1 MMKTTFSKSIFK
13 MNRRQAIKILSSGIA
28 YVSIPNEVFAA
39 LRLLSSKSPHK
50 EYDSHVRDYLFK
62 IKNFDETNVQDL
74 FLNKSKIP
82 ILKSS
87 VNRFRKIQK
96 LVGYG
101 NFGLI
106 SMDDAIKTARQYSSV
121 GPFRK
126 KEIDFIEMIFYKDSS
141 VYGFLGEK
149 PLKNFTARL
158 KTKKIVKISG
168 SGHYLYE
175 GKSLEKYNKIKKTIG
190 DDVVLTSG
198 LRSIPKQIALFLNK
212 TIITDANLS
221 KASRSL
227 APPGYSLHGIGD
239 FDVGQKRFGVS
250 NFSIEFTK
258 TPVYEK
264 LIKSGFADFRYTEN
278 NNFGVRFEPWH
289 IKV

>member
-1 MMKTTFSKSIFK
+1 
-13 MNRRQAIKILSSGIA
+13 MNRRQALKILSSGIA
-28 YVSIPNEVFAA
+28 YASMPNEVFAA
-39 LRLLSSKSPHK
+39 LKLLSLKRPAS
-50 EYDSHVRDYLFK
+50 EYDSHVKDYLFK
-62 IKNFDETNVQDL
+62 ITNFNETNAQDL
-74 FLNKSKIP
+74 FLDQSKMP
-82 ILKSS
+82 VLKSS
-87 VNRFRKIQK
+87 VKRFRKIQK

-106 SMDDAIKTARQYSSV
+106 SMEDAIKTARQYSSI
-121 GPFRK
+121 GRFTK
-126 KEIDFIEMIFYKDSS
+126 KEIDFIEMIFYKDSAA
-141 VYGFLGEK
+141 YGFLGDK
-149 PLKNFTARL
+149 PLKNFNASI
-158 KTKKIVKISG
+158 KTQKIVKING

-175 GKSLEKYNKIKKTIG
+175 GKSLAKYEKIKKTIG

-198 LRSIPKQIALFLNK
+198 LRSIPKQMALFLNK
-212 TIITDANLS
+212 TIITEGNLS

-264 LIKSGFADFRYTEN
+264 LIKTGFADFRYTEN

>member
-1 MMKTTFSKSIFK
+1 

-28 YVSIPNEVFAA
+28 YASMPNEVFAA
-39 LRLLSSKSPHK
+39 LKLLSLKIPDS
-50 EYDSHVRDYLFK
+50 EYDSHVKDYLFK
-62 IKNFDETNVQDL
+62 ITNFDETNAQDL
-74 FLNKSKIP
+74 FLDKSKIP
-82 ILKSS
+82 VLKSS
-87 VNRFRKIQK
+87 VNRFRRIQK
-96 LVGYG
+96 LIGYG

-106 SMDDAIKTARQYSSV
+106 SMDNAIKTAQQHSSI
-121 GPFRK
+121 GSFTK
-126 KEIDFIEMIFYKDSS
+126 KEIDFIEMIFYKDSA

-149 PLKNFTARL
+149 PLKNFTASL
-158 KTKKIVKISG
+158 KTQKIVKISG
-168 SGHYLYE
+168 SGHYLYK
-175 GKSLEKYNKIKKTIG
+175 GKSLEKYKKIKKTIG

-212 TIITDANLS
+212 AIITDANLS

-264 LIKSGFADFRYTEN
+264 LLKTGFADFRYTED

>member
-1 MMKTTFSKSIFK
+1 

-28 YVSIPNEVFAA
+28 YASIPNEVFAA
-39 LRLLSSKSPHK
+39 LKMLSLKMPRES
-50 EYDSHVRDYLFK
+50 YDSHVKDYLFK
-62 IKNFDETNVQDL
+62 ITNFDETNVQDL
-74 FLNKSKIP
+74 FLGKSKIP
-82 ILKSS
+82 VLKSS
-87 VNRFRKIQK
+87 VTRLIRIQK
-96 LVGYG
+96 LIGYG

-106 SMDDAIKTARQYSSV
+106 SMDDAIKTARQHSSI
-121 GPFRK
+121 GSFTK

-158 KTKKIVKISG
+158 KTRKILKISG

-175 GKSLEKYNKIKKTIG
+175 GKSLEKYKNIKKVIG
-190 DDVVLTSG
+190 EDVVLTSG
-198 LRSIPKQIALFLNK
+198 LRSIPKQMVLFLNK
-212 TIITDANLS
+212 TIITNANLS

-239 FDVGQKRFGVS
+239 FDVGQKRFGAS

-264 LIKSGFADFRYTEN
+264 LIKSGFADFRYTED

>member
-1 MMKTTFSKSIFK
+1 
-13 MNRRQAIKILSSGIA
+13 MNRRHAIKILSSGIVYA
-28 YVSIPNEVFAA
+28 SMPNEVFAA
-39 LRLLSSKSPHK
+39 LKMLSLKMPR
-50 EYDSHVRDYLFK
+50 EGNDSHVKDYLFK
-62 IKNFDETNVQDL
+62 ITNFDETNVQDL
-74 FLNKSKIP
+74 FLGKSKIP
-82 ILKSS
+82 VLKSS
-87 VNRFRKIQK
+87 VTRLIRIQK
-96 LVGYG
+96 LIGYG

-106 SMDDAIKTARQYSSV
+106 SMDDAIKTARQHSSI
-121 GPFRK
+121 GSFTK

-158 KTKKIVKISG
+158 KTRKIVKISG

-175 GKSLEKYNKIKKTIG
+175 GKSLEKYKNIKKVIG
-190 DDVVLTSG
+190 EDVVLTSG
-198 LRSIPKQIALFLNK
+198 LRSIPKQMVLFLNK
-212 TIITDANLS
+212 TIITNANLS

-239 FDVGQKRFGVS
+239 FDVGQKRFGAS

-264 LIKSGFADFRYTEN
+264 LIKSGFADFRYTQDN
-278 NNFGVRFEPWH
+278 NYGVRFEPWH